1 MSSFFVMLGTGEQKL
16 VTSEKRILRIGRL
29 PSSEIFIDDPVVSR
43 RHAEVYLADE
53 GYFVRDTGSRNGTFL
68 NGERVFDPAALR
80 PGDVIG
86 IGSSRVV
93 YEPSDSV
100 AFLKDGQETQ
110 STSSISLSE
119 PTPEKLASAPAA
131 LLETVA
137 EVARKIAQPQPLET
151 LLDAILQVCIKK
163 TAAQRGAIMLIGDD
177 GDLRPNAYISTSRT
191 HEKFAISRTIAN
203 QAIRENQAILIRD
216 VEGDE
221 HLKMSESIAS
231 LKIRSAICTPL
242 WNGEKTVG
250 ILYVDTTEHG
260 NLFGE
265 TDLYFFSALTGLIAE
280 KIENALLAEIAKEK
294 ERLDTEIEIARD
306 IQQNLFPKSIPE
318 VSGFDIACFNR
329 PSTEVGGDYY
339 DVLILED
346 GCYGLAIGDVVG
358 KGIGAAMLMS
368 NLQAVL
374 RARAWNIRKPG
385 DLLNRIN
392 ADIAG
397 RVGEGR
403 FITFCYLLLDS
414 ENAKCLYSNAGHN
427 PPYLCRGGEIRELEV
442 SGIPLGIFGES
453 QYEDSEEILS
463 PGDVVVLYSDGIT
476 ECMNEDEEEFG
487 DDRLKEVLVANP
499 DKTAHDISEAI
510 VRAVDEFREEAPS
523 SDDITLVV
531 LKRESS

>member
-1 MSSFFVMLGTGEQKL
+1 MLGTGEQKL

-68 NGERVFDPAALR
+68 NGERVFDPIPLK

-119 PTPEKLASAPAA
+119 PTPEKLASAPVA
-131 LLETVA
+131 LLEIVA
-137 EVARKIAQPQPLET
+137 EVARKIAQPQPLEI
-151 LLDAILQVCIKK
+151 LLNSILQVCIEK
-163 TAAQRGAIMLIGDD
+163 TAAQRGAIMLIEDD
-177 GDLRPNAYISTSRT
+177 GDLKPKAYISTSRSHT
-191 HEKFAISRTIAN
+191 KFAISRTIAN

-250 ILYVDTTEHG
+250 ILYVDTTERG

-280 KIENALLAEIAKEK
+280 KIENALLTEIAKEK

-318 VSGFDIACFNR
+318 ISGYDVACFNR

-339 DVLILED
+339 DVLTLENN
-346 GCYGLAIGDVVG
+346 CYGLAIGDVVG

-374 RARAWNIRKPG
+374 RARAWNISSPRA
-385 DLLNRIN
+385 LLNRIN

-403 FITFCYLLLDS
+403 FITFCYFLLDS
-414 ENAKCLYSNAGHN
+414 ENDRLVYSNAGHN
-427 PPYLCRGGEIRELEV
+427 PPYLCRDAAIRDLDV
-442 SGIPLGIFGES
+442 SGIPLGIFGDS
-453 QYEDSEEILS
+453 QYEESEEALAVD
-463 PGDVVVLYSDGIT
+463 DVVILYSDGIT
-476 ECMNEDEEEFG
+476 ECMNENDDEFG
-487 DDRLKEVLVANP
+487 DDRLKQVLSANSG
-499 DKTAHDISEAI
+499 KSAHDISEAI
-510 VRAVDEFREEAPS
+510 VRALDEFREEAPS
-523 SDDITLVV
+523 SDDITLIV
-531 LKRESS
+531 LKRLAG

>member
-1 MSSFFVMLGTGEQKL
+1 MLGTGEQKL
-16 VTSEKRILRIGRL
+16 VTSEKRILRMGRL

-43 RHAEVYLADE
+43 RHAEVYLSDE
-53 GYFVRDTGSRNGTFL
+53 GYFLRDTGSRNGTFL
-68 NGERVFDPAALR
+68 NGERVFDPAVLK

-100 AFLKDGQETQ
+100 AFLKDGEDTQ
-110 STSSISLSE
+110 STSAISLSE
-119 PTPEKLASAPAA
+119 PTPEKLASAPVA

-137 EVARKIAQPQPLET
+137 EVARKIAEPQPLET
-151 LLDAILQVCIKK
+151 LLNSILQVCLEK
-163 TAAQRGAIMLIGDD
+163 TAAQRGAIMLIEDE
-177 GDLRPNAYISTSRT
+177 GDLKPKAYISTSRA

-203 QAIRENQAILIRD
+203 QAIRENKAILIRD

-250 ILYVDTTEHG
+250 ILYVDTTEHT
-260 NLFGE
+260 NLFNE

-318 VSGFDIACFNR
+318 IPGYDVACFNR

-339 DVLILED
+339 DVLIVDEH
-346 GCYGLAIGDVVG
+346 CYGMAIGDVVG

-374 RARAWNIRKPG
+374 RARAWSIRRPG

-403 FITFCYLLLDS
+403 FITFCYFLLDS
-414 ENAKCLYSNAGHN
+414 ENDILIYSNAGHN
-427 PPYLCRGGEIRELEV
+427 PPYLSRAGKIKELEV

-453 QYEDSEEILS
+453 QYQDSEEPLS
-463 PGDVVVLYSDGIT
+463 SDDVVILYSDGIT

-487 DDRLKEVLVANP
+487 EDRLKTVLAANS
-499 DKTAHDISEAI
+499 DKSAHDISEAI
-510 VRAVDEFREEAPS
+510 VRAVDAFREEAAS

-531 LKRESS
+531 LKRRPA

>member
-1 MSSFFVMLGTGEQKL
+1 MLGTGEQKL
-16 VTSEKRILRIGRL
+16 VTSEKRILSIGRL

-68 NGERVFDPAALR
+68 NGERVFDPAPLR

-100 AFLKDGQETQ
+100 AFLKDGKDTQ
-110 STSSISLSE
+110 STSAISLSE
-119 PTPEKLASAPAA
+119 PTPEKLASAPVA

-137 EVARKIAQPQPLET
+137 EVARKLAEPQPLEI
-151 LLDAILQVCIKK
+151 LLDAILQVCIQK
-163 TAAQRGAIMLIGDD
+163 TAAQRGAIMLIDD
-177 GDLRPNAYISTSRT
+177 EGELEPKAYISTTRS

-306 IQQNLFPKSIPE
+306 IQQNLFPKSIPKI
-318 VSGFDIACFNR
+318 SGYDIACFNR

-346 GCYGLAIGDVVG
+346 DCYGMALGDVVG

-374 RARAWNIRKPG
+374 RARAWNIKRPG

-403 FITFCYLLLDS
+403 FITFCYFLLDTANS
-414 ENAKCLYSNAGHN
+414 MLIYSNAGHN
-427 PPYLCRGGEIRELEV
+427 PPYLARGNEIRELEV
-442 SGIPLGIFGES
+442 SGIPLGIFAES
-453 QYEDSEEILS
+453 KYEDSEESLV
-463 PGDVVVLYSDGIT
+463 PGDVVILFSDGIT
-476 ECMNEDEEEFG
+476 ECMNDAEEEFG
-487 DDRLKEVLVANP
+487 EDRLKEVLAANS
-499 DKTAHDISEAI
+499 DKSAHDISEAI
-510 VRAVDEFREEAPS
+510 VRAVDGFREEAPS

-531 LKRESS
+531 LRRNPA

>member
-1 MSSFFVMLGTGEQKL
+1 MLGTGEQKL

-68 NGERVFDPAALR
+68 NGERVFDPVGLK

-86 IGSSRVV
+86 VGSSRVV

-100 AFLKDGQETQ
+100 AFLKDGKDTQ
-110 STSSISLSE
+110 STSAISLSE
-119 PTPEKLASAPAA
+119 PTPEKLASAPVA
-131 LLETVA
+131 LLEAVA
-137 EVARKIAQPQPLET
+137 EVARKISEPKPLEM
-151 LLDAILQVCIKK
+151 LLDAILQVCIQK
-163 TAAQRGAIMLIGDD
+163 TAAQRGAIMLIDEQGE
-177 GDLRPNAYISTSRT
+177 LRPKAYISTSRS

-203 QAIRENQAILIRD
+203 QAIKKNQAILIRD
-216 VEGDE
+216 VEGE
-221 HLKMSESIAS
+221 ENLKMSESIAS

-306 IQQNLFPKSIPE
+306 IQQNLFPKSIP
-318 VSGFDIACFNR
+318 DIAGYDISCFNR

-339 DVLILED
+339 DVLVLENN
-346 GCYGLAIGDVVG
+346 CYGLAIGDVVG

-385 DLLNRIN
+385 DLLDRIN
-392 ADIAG
+392 ADISG
-397 RVGEGR
+397 RVGDGR

-414 ENAKCLYSNAGHN
+414 DGNTLRYSNAGHN
-427 PPYLCRGGEIRELEV
+427 PPYLVRGGGIRELDV
-442 SGIPLGIFGES
+442 SGIPLGIFGDTH
-453 QYEDSEEILS
+453 YPDSEEVLS
-463 PGDVVVLYSDGIT
+463 PDDVVLLYSDGIT

-487 DDRLKEVLVANP
+487 EDRLKMVLAASSSGS
-499 DKTAHDISEAI
+499 AHDVSEAV
-510 VRAVDEFREEAPS
+510 VRAVDEFRQEAAS

-531 LKRESS
+531 LKRKPA

>member
-1 MSSFFVMLGTGEQKL
+1 MLGTGEQKL
-16 VTSEKRILRIGRL
+16 VTSEKRILGIGRL

-43 RHAEVYLADE
+43 RHAEVYLAEE

-68 NGERVFDPAALR
+68 NGERAFDPVPLR

-93 YEPSDSV
+93 FEPSDSV
-100 AFLKDGQETQ
+100 AFFKDGQDTQ
-110 STSSISLSE
+110 STSAISLSD
-119 PTPEKLASAPAA
+119 PTPEKLASAPVA
-131 LLETVA
+131 LLEVVA
-137 EVARKIAQPQPLET
+137 EVARKISQPQPLEI
-151 LLDAILQVCIKK
+151 LLDSILQICIQK
-163 TAAQRGAIMLIGDD
+163 TAAQRGAIILIDDD
-177 GDLRPNAYISTSRT
+177 GELKPKAYISTSRA

-242 WNGEKTVG
+242 WNGENTVG
-250 ILYVDTTEHG
+250 ILYVDTTERA
-260 NLFGE
+260 NLFDE

-280 KIENALLAEIAKEK
+280 KIENALLAEIAKDK

-306 IQQNLFPKSIPE
+306 IQRNLFPKSIPE
-318 VSGFDIACFNR
+318 IPGYDVACFNR

-339 DVLILED
+339 DVLVLD
-346 GCYGLAIGDVVG
+346 DDCYGMALGDVVG

-374 RARAWNIRKPG
+374 RARAWNIKRPG
-385 DLLNRIN
+385 PLLYRIN

-397 RVGEGR
+397 RLSEGR
-403 FITFCYLLLDS
+403 FITFCYFLLDTANS
-414 ENAKCLYSNAGHN
+414 NLIYSNAGHN
-427 PPYLCRGGEIRELEV
+427 PPYLARGGEIREL
-442 SGIPLGIFGES
+442 SAGGIPLGIFAES
-453 QYEDSEEILS
+453 QYEESEEPLF
-463 PGDVVVLYSDGIT
+463 PGDVVLIYSDGIT
-476 ECMNEDEEEFG
+476 ECMNEDDDEFG
-487 DDRLKEVLVANP
+487 EDRLKEVLVANS
-499 DKTAHDISEAI
+499 DRSAHDIGEAI
-510 VRAVDEFREEAPS
+510 VRAADDFREEAPS

-531 LKRESS
+531 LKRQSA

>member
-1 MSSFFVMLGTGEQKL
+1 MLGTGEQKL

-29 PSSEIFIDDPVVSR
+29 PSSEIYIDDLVVSR
-43 RHAEVYLADE
+43 RHAEVYFADE

-68 NGERVFDPAALR
+68 NGERVFDPIALK

-86 IGSSRVV
+86 VGSSRIV

-100 AFLKDGQETQ
+100 AFLKDGEDTQ
-110 STSSISLSE
+110 STSAISLSE
-119 PTPEKLASAPAA
+119 PTPEKLASAPVA

-137 EVARKIAQPQPLET
+137 EVARKIAEPKPLEI
-151 LLDAILQVCIKK
+151 LLDSILQVCIEK
-163 TAAQRGAIMLIGDD
+163 TAAQRGAIMLIEED
-177 GDLRPNAYISTSRT
+177 GELKPKAYISTSRA

-203 QAIRENQAILIRD
+203 QAIQKNQAILIRD

-221 HLKMSESIAS
+221 HLRMSESIAS

-250 ILYVDTTEHG
+250 ILYVDTTEHAS
-260 NLFGE
+260 LFDD

-318 VSGFDIACFNR
+318 IQGYDIACFNR

-339 DVLILED
+339 DVLIVD
-346 GCYGLAIGDVVG
+346 DNRYGLALGDVVG

-374 RARAWNIRKPG
+374 RARAWNITKPG
-385 DLLNRIN
+385 DLMTRIN
-392 ADIAG
+392 ADISG

-403 FITFCYLLLDS
+403 FITFCYLVLDT
-414 ENAKCLYSNAGHN
+414 ENARVVYSNAGHN
-427 PPYLCRGGEIRELEV
+427 PPYLASGGRIRELEAG
-442 SGIPLGIFGES
+442 GIPLGIFGES
-453 QYEDSEEILS
+453 VYEDTEEPLA
-463 PGDVVVLYSDGIT
+463 PGDVVVIYSDGIT
-476 ECMNEDEEEFG
+476 ECMNERDEEFG
-487 DDRLKEVLVANP
+487 EDRLKEVLAANT
-499 DKTAHDISEAI
+499 DKSAHDISEAI
-510 VRAVDEFREEAPS
+510 VRATDGFREEAPN
-523 SDDITLVV
+523 SDDITLIV
-531 LKRESS
+531 LKRKSA

>member
-1 MSSFFVMLGTGEQKL
+1 MLGTGEQKL
-16 VTSEKRILRIGRL
+16 VTSEKRILKIGRL

-43 RHAEVYLADE
+43 RHAEVYLAEE
-53 GYFVRDTGSRNGTFL
+53 GYFLRDTGSRNGTFL
-68 NGERVFDPAALR
+68 NGERVFDPAVLK

-86 IGSSRVV
+86 VGSSRVV

-100 AFLKDGQETQ
+100 AFLKDGDDAQ
-110 STSSISLSE
+110 STSAISLSE
-119 PTPEKLASAPAA
+119 PTPEKLASAPVA
-131 LLETVA
+131 LLEAVA
-137 EVARKIAQPQPLET
+137 EVARKISDPQPLET
-151 LLDAILQVCIKK
+151 LLNSILQVCLEK
-163 TAAQRGAIMLIGDD
+163 TAAQRGAIMLIEDD
-177 GDLRPNAYISTSRT
+177 GDLKPKAYISTSRA

-203 QAIRENQAILIRD
+203 QAIRENKAILIRD

-242 WNGEKTVG
+242 WNGERTVG
-250 ILYVDTTEHG
+250 ILYVDTTEHT
-260 NLFGE
+260 NLFNE

-318 VSGFDIACFNR
+318 IQGYDIACFNR
-329 PSTEVGGDYY
+329 PSAEVGGDYY
-339 DVLILED
+339 DVLTVDEH
-346 GCYGLAIGDVVG
+346 CYGMAIGDVVG

-374 RARAWNIRKPG
+374 RARAWSIRRPG

-392 ADIAG
+392 SDISG

-403 FITFCYLLLDS
+403 FITFCYFLLDS
-414 ENAKCLYSNAGHN
+414 ENDILIYSNAGHN
-427 PPYLCRGGEIRELEV
+427 PPYLSRAGKIKELEV

-453 QYEDSEEILS
+453 RYQDSEEPLS
-463 PGDVVVLYSDGIT
+463 SSDVVILYSDGIT

-487 DDRLKEVLVANP
+487 EDRLKTVLASNS
-499 DKTAHDISEAI
+499 DKSAHDISEAI
-510 VRAVDEFREEAPS
+510 VHAVDVFREEAPS

-531 LKRESS
+531 LKRRPA

>member
-1 MSSFFVMLGTGEQKL
+1 MLGTGEQKL
-16 VTSEKRILRIGRL
+16 VTSEKRILSIGRL

-43 RHAEVYLADE
+43 RHAEVYLAEE

-100 AFLKDGQETQ
+100 AFLKDGKDTQ
-110 STSSISLSE
+110 STSAISLSE
-119 PTPEKLASAPAA
+119 PTPEKLASAPVT
-131 LLETVA
+131 LLEAVA
-137 EVARKIAQPQPLET
+137 EVARRISEPQPLET
-151 LLDAILQVCIKK
+151 LLDSILQVCIRK

-177 GDLRPNAYISTSRT
+177 GELAPKAYISTSPA

-203 QAIRENQAILIRD
+203 QAIRDNQAILIRD

-250 ILYVDTTEHG
+250 ILYVDTTERS

-265 TDLYFFSALTGLIAE
+265 TDLYFFSALSGLIAE
-280 KIENALLAEIAKEK
+280 KIENALLAEIAKDK
-294 ERLDTEIEIARD
+294 QRLDTEIEIARD
-306 IQQNLFPKSIPE
+306 IQRNLFPKTLPE
-318 VSGFDIACFNR
+318 ISGYDIACFNR

-339 DVLILED
+339 DVLILD
-346 GCYGLAIGDVVG
+346 DDFYGMAIGDVVG

-374 RARAWNIRKPG
+374 RARAWNIKRPG

-392 ADIAG
+392 TDIVG

-403 FITFCYLLLDS
+403 FITFVYFLLDTQNS
-414 ENAKCLYSNAGHN
+414 NLIYSNAGHN
-427 PPYLCRGGEIRELEV
+427 PPYLVRGGEVKELEV
-442 SGIPLGIFGES
+442 SGIPLGIFAETRYG
-453 QYEDSEEILS
+453 DSEEPLS

-476 ECMNEDEEEFG
+476 ECMNNEENEFG
-487 DDRLKEVLVANP
+487 EDRLKEVLAANS
-499 DKTAHDISEAI
+499 DRSAHDISEAI
-510 VRAVDEFREEAPS
+510 VRAADDFREEAPS

-531 LKRESS
+531 LKRRPA